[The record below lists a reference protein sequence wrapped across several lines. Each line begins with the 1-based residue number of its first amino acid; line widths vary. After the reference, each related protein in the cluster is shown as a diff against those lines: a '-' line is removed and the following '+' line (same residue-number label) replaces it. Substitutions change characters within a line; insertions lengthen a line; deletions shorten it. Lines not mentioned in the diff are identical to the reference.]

1 MKPFKAISYTLA
13 GFLLACVGSGA
24 RAEIEQITVGAGQ
37 YVPQMSLPKLP
48 KVAGWTLSPS
58 ASLAE
63 RARVLLP
70 ASKTLAT
77 TDAVIS
83 AVAYPKSALATNATL
98 DDFIQAVQQNDKRMD
113 PRRAIAPAAALADK
127 SGRGLKVYTFNGG
140 EGAAGETAYGMET
153 SNGVAYWTVFI
164 ISART
169 AVALADNVASF
180 RKVIAAYQ

>member
-13 GFLLACVGSGA
+13 GLLLACVGSAA
-24 RAEIEQITVGAGQ
+24 RAEIEQITATNGQ

-48 KVAGWTLSPS
+48 RVTGWTLSPS

-70 ASKTLAT
+70 AGKTLAT

-83 AVAYPKSALATNATL
+83 AMAYPKTALAANATL
-98 DDFIQAVQQNDKRMD
+98 DDFIRAVQQNDRRMD
-113 PRRAIAPAAALADK
+113 PGRAIAPVAGLTDK
-127 SGRGLKVYTFNGG
+127 AGRTLKAYTFTGG
-140 EGAAGETAYGMET
+140 DGAAGETAYGTET
-153 SNGVAYWTVFI
+153 SNGASYWTVFI

-169 AVALADNVASF
+169 PVALADNIASF
-180 RKVIAAYQ
+180 RNVIAAYQ